1 MIDHTPW
8 IDRSHPGRP
17 TVPLELCPAEREE
30 AEALL
35 RAGTTEQRV
44 ARRAQALLMLA
55 DGVAAMDV
63 ARLVGV
69 NERTMRRWVERFKCD
84 KPSEKL
90 ADAPRSGRPR
100 ALSRTKTAQ

>member
-1 MIDHTPW
+1 MPVRID
-8 IDRSHPGRP
+8 
-17 TVPLELCPAEREE
+17 PAEREE

-55 DGVAAMDV
+55 DGVAAMDA
-63 ARLVGV
+63 ARLIGV
-69 NERTMRRWVERFKCD
+69 DERTMRRWVARFRCA

-100 ALSRTKTAQ
+100 ALSRTKTAP